1 VTKKRYHPSTP
12 RRPASEELQKAT
24 FADREAL
31 AREFSTVRPI
41 EKKKGRAYGQE
52 LPAVLAAVS
61 IRFRLFW
68 SEDKRVT
75 AMRDGIS
82 EREVR
87 SLKNGPCDPGS
98 VLDLHG
104 ARVAEVAG
112 QVHDFVRDRYVRG
125 ARILLLVHGKG
136 VHSEGGVGVLGDEV
150 VKTLTEGPSSRLVR
164 ALTTASDRLGG
175 RGALV
180 IQLIP

>member
-1 VTKKRYHPSTP
+1 MKKRSQPGTP
-12 RRPASEELQKAT
+12 RQPTPDELQKAT

-41 EKKKGRAYGQE
+41 EKKNALAYGRE
-52 LPAVLAAVS
+52 LPDVVAAVS

-68 SEDKRVT
+68 GEDQRVT
-75 AMRDGIS
+75 ALREGVS
-82 EREVR
+82 EHEAR
-87 SLKNGPCDPGS
+87 SLKNGRRDPGS

-104 ARVAEVAG
+104 ARVSEVAG
-112 QVHDFVRDRYVRG
+112 QVYDFIRERYSRG

-136 VHSEGGVGVLGDEV
+136 VHSEGGVGVLREEV
-150 VKTLTEGPSSRLVR
+150 VKTLTEGPSSRYVR

-175 RGALV
+175 QGALV
-180 IQLIP
+180 VQLIP